1 MQIYKYTNIDA
12 YLEDQIYN
20 YTILKICKYTNID
33 ANLVD
38 QALPVNLSQDSPLVV
53 IPETKTIE
61 QIQYQI
67 VIVIDDHLLCSPQ
80 QCCQLIERNMN
91 AKSTGLYVPRRD

>member
-1 MQIYKYTNIDA
+1 MRTWKTKYANLQIYKYTNA
-12 YLEDQIYN
+12 Y
-20 YTILKICKYTNID
+20 
-33 ANLVD
+33 LVD

-67 VIVIDDHLLCSPQ
+67 VIVIEDHLLCSPQ

-91 AKSTGLYVPRRD
+91 AKSTGSYVPRRD